1 MRPGALT
8 EGEADAIYTALVE
21 EAGAP
26 DDVYDREMFVRS
38 AAGVLPL
45 EWRFQGRLGFGGKL
59 YFDGERPPRVDCYP
73 QDRNEE
79 REAIIARTN
88 ERLTILEILR
98 A

>member
-8 EGEADAIYTALVE
+8 EDEADAIYTALVE

-26 DDVYDREMFVRS
+26 DDEYDREMFVRS

-45 EWRFQGRLGFGGKL
+45 EWRFQGQLGFGGKL
-59 YFDGERPPRVDCYP
+59 YFDGEGPPRVDCHP
-73 QDRNEE
+73 HDRNDE